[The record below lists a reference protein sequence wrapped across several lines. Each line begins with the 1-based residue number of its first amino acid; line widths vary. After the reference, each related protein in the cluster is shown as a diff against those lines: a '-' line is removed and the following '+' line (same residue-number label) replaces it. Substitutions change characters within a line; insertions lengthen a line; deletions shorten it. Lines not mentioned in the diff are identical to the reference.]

1 MMINGAALALAA
13 SVMMHVTWNLIARHQ
28 ARDAYS
34 LWWVLLAHLVLLGPW
49 GTYSLFTDVQWTP
62 ALVKWA
68 LISATANV
76 VYFIGLSR
84 AYDHA
89 PVAFVYPLVRSSP
102 VLIALWST
110 LFLGETL
117 GIFAWAGLLVSVLG
131 LVMLAR
137 VGGNGHDIRALP
149 WALLAMFATS
159 IYSLTDRAATAHI
172 PSFGGLVGFI
182 TIGYFASWL
191 ALTIDLRRNTGSWR
205 PKARIG
211 LPVAVVGGLCIGLA
225 YALVIHAMRF
235 MPAAIV
241 VAFTNAGIVLASG
254 ASIFIF
260 KEGAAWKARVSAA
273 FIICVGLLMLS
284 FRN

>member
-1 MMINGAALALAA
+1 MMISGAAIAVAA
-13 SVMMHVTWNLIARHQ
+13 SVVMHVAWNLIARHQ
-28 ARDAYS
+28 ARDAYP

-49 GTYSLFTDVQWTP
+49 GAYSLFTEVQWTP
-62 ALVKWA
+62 TLGKWV

-76 VYFIGLSR
+76 VYFVGLRR
-84 AYDHA
+84 AYEHA

-102 VLIALWST
+102 ILIALWST

-117 GIFAWAGLLVSVLG
+117 GVFAWTGLLVSVLG
-131 LVMLAR
+131 LVVLAR
-137 VGGNGHDIRALP
+137 VGGNAHDIRALP

-159 IYSLTDRAATAHI
+159 VYSLTDRAATAHI
-172 PSFGGLVGFI
+172 PGFGGLVGFI

-191 ALTIDLRRNTGSWR
+191 ALTIDLRRTTGSWR

-211 LPVAVVGGLCIGLA
+211 LPVAVVGGLCVGLA
-225 YALVIHAMRF
+225 YALVIHAMRS

-254 ASIFIF
+254 ASIFVF
-260 KEGAAWKARVSAA
+260 KEKAAWKARAFAA
-273 FIICVGLLMLS
+273 FIICAGLLMLS
-284 FRN
+284 IRD